1 MANATSHLGIELT
14 GTSLRLALV
23 EPKSKKLLRTAVLP
37 LAGDT
42 PEAYDAALS
51 GWLEK
56 EAASQP
62 HFETLTVALPAAR
75 GVIRLTEI
83 PAETDS
89 PAEFVEWE
97 LGEALDAPLDA
108 YYHDEIFVP
117 NAKKPTRAVVVAFRK
132 EAVDKLRGEALLQKG
147 LRPQAIEPDIF
158 ALLNLLEAAEGEDS
172 LACIVKAESTG
183 TLVLWGDAKN
193 GPKALRVV
201 LPQDATAKVIAN
213 LLTEGLEPNKKRV
226 FLTGEKF
233 CDGAFLEDLNG
244 RARGLDLIPWN
255 SFKKLSL
262 DTDAGNPQVLLQC
275 STAIGAAFGV

>member
-1 MANATSHLGIELT
+1 MANASSHLGIELT

-37 LAGDT
+37 LAAST
-42 PEAYDAALS
+42 AEAYDAALS

-56 EAASQP
+56 EAAALP

-75 GVIRLTEI
+75 GVVRLTEI

-89 PAEFVEWE
+89 PSEFVEWE

-117 NAKKPTRAVVVAFRK
+117 NAKKPVRAVVVAFRK
-132 EAVDKLRGEALLQKG
+132 EAVDMLRGEELRQKG
-147 LRPQAIEPDIF
+147 LRPQAVEPDIF
-158 ALLNLLEAAEGEDS
+158 SLLNLLEVAEGEDS
-172 LACIVKAESTG
+172 LSCIVKAEKSG
-183 TLVLWGDAKN
+183 TLVLWGDSKN

-201 LPQDATAKVIAN
+201 LPQDASAKVIAK
-213 LLTEGLEPNKKRV
+213 LLTEGLAPNKKRV

-233 CDGAFLEDLNG
+233 CDGNFLEELNE

-255 SFKKLSL
+255 SFKKLTL
-262 DTDAGNPQVLLQC
+262 ATDAGNPQVLLQC
-275 STAIGAAFGV
+275 SSAIGAAFSV